1 MTTRVMIVDD
11 QSLVRRGF
19 RMIVESE
26 PEMEVV
32 AEAGDGEQAIASARR
47 FEPDVV
53 LMDIRMPSLDGIAAT
68 AAITSAPGGPR
79 VLILTTF
86 NLDEYVYEALNAG
99 ASGFLLKNA
108 SPEELINAVKVVA
121 RGDALLDPSI
131 TRGVIEQFSKKPS
144 EKDFDAS
151 NLEELTAREREVLNL
166 IARGLSNSEIAEQ
179 LVLSANTVKSHVAS
193 ILTKLEVRD
202 RVQAVVYAYDA
213 GFVGANP

>member
-1 MTTRVMIVDD
+1 
-11 QSLVRRGF
+11 
-19 RMIVESE
+19 
-26 PEMEVV
+26 
-32 AEAGDGEQAIASARR
+32 
-47 FEPDVV
+47 
-53 LMDIRMPSLDGIAAT
+53 
-68 AAITSAPGGPR
+68 
-79 VLILTTF
+79 
-86 NLDEYVYEALNAG
+86 
-99 ASGFLLKNA
+99 LKNA

>member
-166 IARGLSNSEIAEQ
+166 IARGLSNSEIAEH

-213 GFVGANP
+213 GFVGPNP